1 MSSIIKKSQVN
12 NWEIQSK
19 YTKPANSS
27 VAGAA
32 SWPACKE
39 ALGNS
44 DSVNPENNVNTVAG
58 KMVQQLRASAAPAQ
72 DLGAIP
78 STYKSDPNSL

>member
-27 VAGAA
+27 PPA

-39 ALGNS
+39 ALGNL